1 MLRLLR
7 IDAIEIGDR
16 FSVEVHISLF
26 FLFAQFTS
34 YINSLV
40 IVEMY
45 DRALFKGKLIN
56 ITKDIVTLHDDADI
70 LIPISTILNIYV
82 ID

>member
-1 MLRLLR
+1 MNKILYD
-7 IDAIEIGDR
+7 ID
-16 FSVEVHISLF
+16 L
-26 FLFAQFTS
+26 TN
-34 YINSLV
+34 YINNLV

>member
-1 MLRLLR
+1 MKKILYD
-7 IDAIEIGDR
+7 ID
-16 FSVEVHISLF
+16 L
-26 FLFAQFTS
+26 TS

-56 ITKDIVTLHDDADI
+56 ITKDLITIHDDADI

-82 ID
+82 VD

>member
-1 MLRLLR
+1 MKKTLYD
-7 IDAIEIGDR
+7 ID
-16 FSVEVHISLF
+16 L
-26 FLFAQFTS
+26 TS

-56 ITKDIVTLHDDADI
+56 ITKDLITLHDDADI
-70 LIPISTILNIYV
+70 LIPISTILNSYV

>member
-1 MLRLLR
+1 MKKILYD
-7 IDAIEIGDR
+7 ID
-16 FSVEVHISLF
+16 L
-26 FLFAQFTS
+26 TS

-45 DRALFKGKLIN
+45 DRALLKGKLIN

>member
-1 MLRLLR
+1 MNKISYN
-7 IDAIEIGDR
+7 ID
-16 FSVEVHISLF
+16 L
-26 FLFAQFTS
+26 TS
-34 YINSLV
+34 YINNLV

-45 DRALFKGKLIN
+45 DRTLFKGIFVN

>member
-1 MLRLLR
+1 MKKILYD
-7 IDAIEIGDR
+7 ID
-16 FSVEVHISLF
+16 L
-26 FLFAQFTS
+26 TS

-56 ITKDIVTLHDDADI
+56 ITKGLITLHDDADI

>member
-1 MLRLLR
+1 MKKILYD
-7 IDAIEIGDR
+7 ID
-16 FSVEVHISLF
+16 L
-26 FLFAQFTS
+26 TS
-34 YINSLV
+34 YINNLV

-82 ID
+82 VD

>member
-1 MLRLLR
+1 MKKTLYDINL
-7 IDAIEIGDR
+7 
-16 FSVEVHISLF
+16 
-26 FLFAQFTS
+26 TS

-56 ITKDIVTLHDDADI
+56 ITKDLITIHDDADV

>member
-1 MLRLLR
+1 MKKILYD
-7 IDAIEIGDR
+7 ID
-16 FSVEVHISLF
+16 L
-26 FLFAQFTS
+26 TS

-56 ITKDIVTLHDDADI
+56 ITKDIVILHDDADI

>member
-1 MLRLLR
+1 MKKILYDSDL
-7 IDAIEIGDR
+7 
-16 FSVEVHISLF
+16 
-26 FLFAQFTS
+26 TS

-56 ITKDIVTLHDDADI
+56 ITKDLITLHDDADI

>member
-1 MLRLLR
+1 MKKILYD
-7 IDAIEIGDR
+7 ID
-16 FSVEVHISLF
+16 L
-26 FLFAQFTS
+26 TS

-56 ITKDIVTLHDDADI
+56 ITKDLITIHDDADI
-70 LIPISTILNIYV
+70 LIPISTISNIYV

>member
-1 MLRLLR
+1 MKKVLYDVDL
-7 IDAIEIGDR
+7 
-16 FSVEVHISLF
+16 
-26 FLFAQFTS
+26 TS
-34 YINSLV
+34 YINNLV

-45 DRALFKGKLIN
+45 DRTLFKGIFVN

-70 LIPISTILNIYV
+70 LIPISTIWNIYV

>member
-1 MLRLLR
+1 MKKVLYD
-7 IDAIEIGDR
+7 ID
-16 FSVEVHISLF
+16 L
-26 FLFAQFTS
+26 TS
-34 YINSLV
+34 YINNLV

-45 DRALFKGKLIN
+45 DRTLFKGIFVN

>member
-1 MLRLLR
+1 MKKALYD
-7 IDAIEIGDR
+7 ID
-16 FSVEVHISLF
+16 L
-26 FLFAQFTS
+26 TS
-34 YINSLV
+34 YINNLV
-40 IVEMY
+40 VVEMY
-45 DRALFKGKLIN
+45 DRTLFKGIFVN

>member
-1 MLRLLR
+1 MKKILYDINL
-7 IDAIEIGDR
+7 
-16 FSVEVHISLF
+16 
-26 FLFAQFTS
+26 TS

-56 ITKDIVTLHDDADI
+56 ITKDLITLHDDADI
-70 LIPISTILNIYV
+70 LIPISTVLNIYV

>member
-1 MLRLLR
+1 MNKILYD
-7 IDAIEIGDR
+7 ID
-16 FSVEVHISLF
+16 L
-26 FLFAQFTS
+26 TS
-34 YINSLV
+34 YINNLV

-45 DRALFKGKLIN
+45 DKTLFKGIFIN

>member
-1 MLRLLR
+1 MNKILYD
-7 IDAIEIGDR
+7 ID
-16 FSVEVHISLF
+16 L
-26 FLFAQFTS
+26 TS
-34 YINSLV
+34 YINNLV

-45 DRALFKGKLIN
+45 DKTLFKGIFVN

-70 LIPISTILNIYV
+70 LIPIYTILNVYV

>member
-1 MLRLLR
+1 MNKILYD
-7 IDAIEIGDR
+7 ID
-16 FSVEVHISLF
+16 L
-26 FLFAQFTS
+26 TS

>member
-1 MLRLLR
+1 MKKILYD
-7 IDAIEIGDR
+7 ID
-16 FSVEVHISLF
+16 L
-26 FLFAQFTS
+26 TS

-56 ITKDIVTLHDDADI
+56 ITKDLITLHNDADI

>member
-1 MLRLLR
+1 MKKTLYD
-7 IDAIEIGDR
+7 IDLI
-16 FSVEVHISLF
+16 
-26 FLFAQFTS
+26 S

-56 ITKDIVTLHDDADI
+56 ITKDLITLHDDTDI

>member
-1 MLRLLR
+1 MKKVLYD
-7 IDAIEIGDR
+7 ID
-16 FSVEVHISLF
+16 L
-26 FLFAQFTS
+26 TS

-56 ITKDIVTLHDDADI
+56 ITKDLITLHDDADI

>member
-1 MLRLLR
+1 MKKTLYD
-7 IDAIEIGDR
+7 ID
-16 FSVEVHISLF
+16 L
-26 FLFAQFTS
+26 TS

-56 ITKDIVTLHDDADI
+56 ITKDIITLHDDADV

>member
-1 MLRLLR
+1 MKKILYDINL
-7 IDAIEIGDR
+7 
-16 FSVEVHISLF
+16 
-26 FLFAQFTS
+26 TS

-45 DRALFKGKLIN
+45 DRALFKGELIN

-70 LIPISTILNIYV
+70 LIPVSTILNIYV

>member
-1 MLRLLR
+1 MKKTLYD
-7 IDAIEIGDR
+7 ID
-16 FSVEVHISLF
+16 L
-26 FLFAQFTS
+26 TS

>member
-1 MLRLLR
+1 MKKILYD
-7 IDAIEIGDR
+7 ID
-16 FSVEVHISLF
+16 L
-26 FLFAQFTS
+26 TS

-56 ITKDIVTLHDDADI
+56 ITKDLVTLHDDADI

>member
-1 MLRLLR
+1 MKKTLYD
-7 IDAIEIGDR
+7 ID
-16 FSVEVHISLF
+16 L
-26 FLFAQFTS
+26 TS

-56 ITKDIVTLHDDADI
+56 ITKDLITIHDDADV

-82 ID
+82 MHVY

>member
-1 MLRLLR
+1 MKKILYDINL
-7 IDAIEIGDR
+7 
-16 FSVEVHISLF
+16 
-26 FLFAQFTS
+26 TN
-34 YINSLV
+34 YINNLV

-45 DRALFKGKLIN
+45 DRTLFKGIFVN

>member
-1 MLRLLR
+1 MKKILYD
-7 IDAIEIGDR
+7 ID
-16 FSVEVHISLF
+16 L
-26 FLFAQFTS
+26 TS

-45 DRALFKGKLIN
+45 DRALLKGKLIN
-56 ITKDIVTLHDDADI
+56 ITKDLITLHDDADI

>member
-1 MLRLLR
+1 MKKILYD
-7 IDAIEIGDR
+7 ID
-16 FSVEVHISLF
+16 L
-26 FLFAQFTS
+26 TS

-40 IVEMY
+40 ILEMH

-56 ITKDIVTLHDDADI
+56 ITKDLITLHDDADI

>member
-1 MLRLLR
+1 MKKTLYD
-7 IDAIEIGDR
+7 ID
-16 FSVEVHISLF
+16 L
-26 FLFAQFTS
+26 TS

-45 DRALFKGKLIN
+45 DRALFKGILVN
-56 ITKDIVTLHDDADI
+56 ISKDIITLHDDADI

>member
-1 MLRLLR
+1 MKKILYD
-7 IDAIEIGDR
+7 ID
-16 FSVEVHISLF
+16 L
-26 FLFAQFTS
+26 TS
-34 YINSLV
+34 YINNLV

-45 DRALFKGKLIN
+45 DRTLFKGIFVD

>member
-1 MLRLLR
+1 MKKILYD
-7 IDAIEIGDR
+7 ID
-16 FSVEVHISLF
+16 L
-26 FLFAQFTS
+26 TS

-56 ITKDIVTLHDDADI
+56 ITKDLITIHDDADI
-70 LIPISTILNIYV
+70 LIPISTVLNIYV

>member
-1 MLRLLR
+1 MKKILYD
-7 IDAIEIGDR
+7 ID
-16 FSVEVHISLF
+16 L
-26 FLFAQFTS
+26 TS

-56 ITKDIVTLHDDADI
+56 ITKDLITLHDDADI

>member
-1 MLRLLR
+1 MNKILYD
-7 IDAIEIGDR
+7 ID
-16 FSVEVHISLF
+16 L
-26 FLFAQFTS
+26 TS
-34 YINSLV
+34 YINNLV

-45 DRALFKGKLIN
+45 DKTLFKGIFVK
-56 ITKDIVTLHDDADI
+56 ITKDIATLHDDADI

>member
-1 MLRLLR
+1 MKKVSYD
-7 IDAIEIGDR
+7 ID
-16 FSVEVHISLF
+16 L
-26 FLFAQFTS
+26 TN
-34 YINSLV
+34 YINNLV

-45 DRALFKGKLIN
+45 DRTLFKGIFVN
-56 ITKDIVTLHDDADI
+56 ITKDIVTLRDDADI

>member
-1 MLRLLR
+1 MNKILYD
-7 IDAIEIGDR
+7 ID
-16 FSVEVHISLF
+16 L
-26 FLFAQFTS
+26 TS
-34 YINSLV
+34 YINNLV

-45 DRALFKGKLIN
+45 DRTLFKGIFVN

>member
-1 MLRLLR
+1 MKKILYD
-7 IDAIEIGDR
+7 ID
-16 FSVEVHISLF
+16 L
-26 FLFAQFTS
+26 TS

-45 DRALFKGKLIN
+45 DRALFKGELIN
-56 ITKDIVTLHDDADI
+56 ITKDLITLHDDADI

>member
-1 MLRLLR
+1 MKKILYD
-7 IDAIEIGDR
+7 ID
-16 FSVEVHISLF
+16 L
-26 FLFAQFTS
+26 TS

-45 DRALFKGKLIN
+45 DRALFKGQLIN
-56 ITKDIVTLHDDADI
+56 ITKDLITLHDDADI
-70 LIPISTILNIYV
+70 LIPISTVLNIYV

>member
-1 MLRLLR
+1 MKKTLYN
-7 IDAIEIGDR
+7 ID
-16 FSVEVHISLF
+16 L
-26 FLFAQFTS
+26 TS